1 MFHLGEHQQA
11 QTMLRLAAVVVVL
24 LLVVLLVQVAWLELR
39 AQEITQLRQVLVA
52 VAVATV
58 LVAVMVLLAKF
69 G

>member
-1 MFHLGEHQQA
+1 MFPLGEHQQA

-39 AQEITQLRQVLVA
+39 AQEITQLRQVRVVA
-52 VAVATV
+52 AVVTV
-58 LVAVMVLLAKF
+58 LVAAMVLLAKF